1 MSELDSFN
9 AIFNTIFNIFSDSE
23 LLSFVFSSLLFL
35 IAFSFIFKFAYFIFF
50 EFSGKYEYIDSN
62 DTKKAKNEYEKIN
75 ESFIKDLEYY
85 GIKPKKEEKLTFYQ
99 KLKRKYSKEDF

>member
-1 MSELDSFN
+1 MSDLDSFN

-23 LLSFVFSSLLFL
+23 LLLFVFSSLLSFTL
-35 IAFSFIFKFAYFIFF
+35 FFIFFHFIFKIFYSF
-50 EFSGKYEYIDSN
+50 YNYKYIDSN